1 MSPVPAAEPAPAT
14 ATGWL
19 THWRR
24 LWDRAW
30 IDVVRASRDLVRVSR
45 IDQPEAALL
54 ATEQA
59 FFLRENLKLKLL
71 NARLGLLARQAASA
85 QADLTAVD
93 AALTRYFDTQAPTV
107 AAAQAQLAKLREELL
122 IVELPRPEESLA
134 ALATA
139 AGGR

>member
-1 MSPVPAAEPAPAT
+1 MPAAGPADAT
-14 ATGWL
+14 TTGWL
-19 THWRR
+19 GNWRR
-24 LWDRAW
+24 WWDRAW
-30 IDVVRASRDLVRVSR
+30 TDVVRASRDLVRVSR

-93 AALTRYFDTQAPTV
+93 AALTRYFDTQAPAV
-107 AAAQAQLAKLREELL
+107 AAAQTQLAKLREELL